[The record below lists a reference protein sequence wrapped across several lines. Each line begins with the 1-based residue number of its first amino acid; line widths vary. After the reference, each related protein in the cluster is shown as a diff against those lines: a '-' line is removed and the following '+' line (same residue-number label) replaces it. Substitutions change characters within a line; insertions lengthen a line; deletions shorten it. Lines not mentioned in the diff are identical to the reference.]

1 MAVVKPLAVTVLKA
15 SLPTSGGMTFPSEVH
30 PSHRQTTMP
39 HQELLDVVDE
49 HDTVIG
55 QRPRADVHALGLR
68 HRAVHIL
75 LFNDN
80 GQLLLQK
87 RSMSK
92 DLNKGLWDTSAAGHV
107 DAGESYSSCAP
118 RELQEELGIATDLAP
133 LCKLDA
139 SPELGLEFIQVYRG
153 QHNGPFTPAAEEIDE
168 LRWVDRE
175 EIERRLA
182 QDDPTLTHTF
192 KTIWRTGKV

>member
-1 MAVVKPLAVTVLKA
+1 MIRTNTLTDRLIDGNLTDAEAIELEAILTADPADQARYLA
-15 SLPTSGGMTFPSEVH
+15 
-30 PSHRQTTMP
+30 
-39 HQELLDVVDE
+39 EL
-49 HDTVIG
+49 I
-55 QRPRADVHALGLR
+55 
-68 HRAVHIL
+68 
-75 LFNDN
+75 
-80 GQLLLQK
+80 
-87 RSMSK
+87 
-92 DLNKGLWDTSAAGHV
+92 
-107 DAGESYSSCAP
+107 
-118 RELQEELGIATDLAP
+118 
-133 LCKLDA
+133 DA